1 MKKKV
6 LKQHESGLVQDHNPF
21 DTTLQLCKD
30 LLEEI
35 NSPRSLSIYLLIEA
49 REWDVL
55 ANGLPIE
62 AEHYLDAEE
71 FNLDYQA
78 TCLLMKADFLPTSFD
93 KRAEA
98 LVRFESAETLCAE
111 TNIRWR
117 SIYVQGAGLPDPLVD
132 RIILMTRRKIEHI
145 LGRFPVEEL
154 LSHCGW
160 GPGAT
165 SSIRNPRTSVYEKYL
180 EPITGSGP
188 CLTLFGSLIG
198 EVALWDS
205 FHKGPRC
212 VSEGNKVALVPKNAK
227 TLRSIAAEP
236 SFDSFIQHGIGQL
249 MKKRL
254 LRHGVDLYSQ
264 KQNQD
269 LARYGSLT
277 GKVATVDLSM
287 ASDTVAKIVVEEL
300 FPADW
305 LLAMKSCRS
314 PSWRRGDVSGVYS
327 KFSSMGNGYTFEME
341 TLIFYSAA
349 SAVAEVLGLPW
360 WEVTSYGDDITI
372 GVEGVPLLH
381 DVLSFLGFKFNT
393 SKSHDRGVFRESCGK
408 DFFLGTNVRPY
419 FVRSVLRDARDLTKF
434 HNGILKGL
442 VAFRKTAAKA
452 LRLIDSRY
460 RMFGPSRLGDNVLYS
475 EAPRGWFIPASRRFP
490 MFEGFIVRQWVFRPD
505 STMFKFLEPG
515 VLASLYT
522 LDASGVGEEPRW
534 RLTRGLR
541 HALNGAVTTT
551 EGKSVLRE
559 RGTWVTRRVLIPG
572 WGE

>member
-1 MKKKV
+1 MKKQV
-6 LKQHESGLVQDHNPF
+6 LKQHDTGLVQDHNPF
-21 DTTLQLCKD
+21 DTTLQLCLD

-35 NSPRSLSIYLLIEA
+35 NSPRSLSIALLIRA
-49 REWDVL
+49 NEWDVL

-98 LVRFESAETLCAE
+98 LVRFESAETLCVE
-111 TNIRWR
+111 TNRRWR

-132 RIILMTRRKIEHI
+132 RIISMTRRKIEHI
-145 LGRFPVEEL
+145 LGRFPSEEL
-154 LSHCGW
+154 LDHCRW

-188 CLTLFGSLIG
+188 CLTLYDPLIR
-198 EVALWDS
+198 EVALWDT
-205 FHKGPRC
+205 FQRGPRC

-236 SFDSFIQHGIGQL
+236 SIDSFFQLGIGRL
-249 MKKRL
+249 MRKRL
-254 LRHGVDLYSQ
+254 LRHGVDLSSQ
-264 KQNQD
+264 QMNQD
-269 LARYGSLT
+269 LARYGSIT

-287 ASDTVAKIVVEEL
+287 ASDTAAKVVIDEL

-314 PSWRRGDVSGVYS
+314 PSWRRGDVSGVYA

-341 TLIFYSAA
+341 TLLFYATA
-349 SAVAEVLGLPW
+349 SAVAEHLQLPW

-372 GVEGVPLLH
+372 GVEGVPLLR
-381 DVLSFLGFKFNT
+381 DVLSFLGFKFNA

-434 HNGILKGL
+434 HNGVLKGL

-452 LRLIDSRY
+452 LRLIDKPY
-460 RMFGPSRLGDNVLYS
+460 RMFGPKRLGDNVLWS

-490 MFEGFIVRQWVFRPD
+490 MFEGFIVRQWVFLPS
-505 STMFKFLEPG
+505 STRFEFLEPG

-522 LDASGVGEEPRW
+522 LGASGGVEEPRW

-541 HALNGAVTTT
+541 QALNGAESVT

-572 WGE
+572 WDE

>member
-6 LKQHESGLVQDHNPF
+6 LKQYSTGLIKDHDPF
-21 DTTLQLCKD
+21 DTTLQLCKE
-30 LLEEI
+30 LLSEI
-35 NSPRSLSIYLLIEA
+35 GTPRALSIYLLIEA
-49 REWDVL
+49 CEWDQL
-55 ANGLPIE
+55 ANGLEICP
-62 AEHYLDAEE
+62 EHYLDAEE

-98 LVRFESAETLCAE
+98 LVRFESAETLCSE
-111 TNIRWR
+111 TNHKWR
-117 SIYVQGAGLPDPLVD
+117 SYYVRGTGLPDPTVD
-132 RIILMTRRKIEHI
+132 RIISMTKRKIAHV
-145 LGRFPVEEL
+145 LGRFPVEDL
-154 LSHCGW
+154 LEHCRW

-180 EPITGSGP
+180 EPVTGSGP
-188 CLTLFGSLIG
+188 CLTLFGPLIKD
-198 EVALWDS
+198 VALWDT
-205 FHKGPRC
+205 FQRGPRC

-236 SFDSFIQHGIGQL
+236 SIDSYIQLGIGRL
-249 MKKRL
+249 MRMRL
-254 LRHGVDLYSQ
+254 LHHGVDLKSQ
-264 KQNQD
+264 RMNQD

-287 ASDTVAKIVVEEL
+287 ASDTAAKVVIEEL

-314 PSWRRGDVSGVYS
+314 PSWRRGDVSGVYA

-341 TLIFYSAA
+341 TLLFYATA
-349 SAVAEVLGLPW
+349 CAVAEELGLPW

-372 GVEGVPLLH
+372 GVEGVPLLR

-393 SKSHDRGVFRESCGK
+393 SKSHDHGVFRESCGK

-419 FVRSVLRDARDLTKF
+419 FVRSVLRDARDLKKF

-442 VAFRKTAAKA
+442 VAFQHTAAKA
-452 LRLIDSRY
+452 LRLVDKRFWY
-460 RMFGPSRLGDNVLYS
+460 FGPGRLGDNVFYS
-475 EAPRGWFIPASRRFP
+475 RVPRGWFIPASRRFP
-490 MFEGFIVRQWVFRPD
+490 MFEGFIVRQWVFQP
-505 STMFKFLEPG
+505 STTRFEFLEPG
-515 VLASLYT
+515 ILASLYT
-522 LDASGVGEEPRW
+522 LGASSGDEGPRW
-534 RLTRGLR
+534 HLTRGLR
-541 HALNGAVTTT
+541 QALNGAESTT

-572 WGE
+572 WDE